1 MFKSIRWNFLIWQ
14 TVLLLLVVGGF
25 GATLFGLVR
34 HARMSEVDTHL
45 ETSADLVSSVAFR
58 WLRPRR
64 GRGGR
69 SRGSNRR
76 FGRETFGRGA
86 LGGDRERGPEGEP
99 PAPLNGPRPE
109 PGSPRGPRGRLP
121 PGFEDRFNPDAEGS
135 PYFGLWT
142 SDGKLLESL
151 NLPEELLDSGQQNVE
166 GTRIQRIRRAG
177 REGRELSQPGPRG
190 LRMVTGRFI
199 DKELQ
204 ELRQLAW
211 LLFATGL
218 GVLVVGFGGGWFLSK
233 RAIRPIEDISE
244 AAERVSASNLSERVP
259 IDENKSELGRLARV
273 LNGTFERLEAGFQ
286 EQRRFVADASH
297 ELRTPVS
304 VILAQTETSLVR
316 ERSAEEYREVVEAC
330 HRAARRMKALVSSLL
345 TLARSDSG
353 ELALERQTCDLKSI
367 TEDVAVMVAPLAEER
382 GVRVELNL
390 EDAAVHGD
398 PEAMSQVL
406 ANLLTNAISYNE
418 SGGHVEVG
426 LKPVDER
433 VVLTI
438 QDTGVGIPEE
448 HRDQIFKRF
457 YRVEE
462 ERTRKVGG
470 SGLGLAISRQII
482 EAHAGSIGFES
493 EVGVGTTFTVSL
505 PQAHAP
511 AD

>member
-1 MFKSIRWNFLIWQ
+1 
-14 TVLLLLVVGGF
+14 
-25 GATLFGLVR
+25 
-34 HARMSEVDTHL
+34 
-45 ETSADLVSSVAFR
+45 
-58 WLRPRR
+58 
-64 GRGGR
+64 
-69 SRGSNRR
+69 
-76 FGRETFGRGA
+76 
-86 LGGDRERGPEGEP
+86 
-99 PAPLNGPRPE
+99 
-109 PGSPRGPRGRLP
+109 LP

-135 PYFGLWT
+135 PYFALWT

-151 NLPEELLDSGQQNVE
+151 NLPDGILDPGQQGVE
-166 GTRIQRIRRAG
+166 GTGIQRIRRAG
-177 REGRELSQPGPRG
+177 RDGRELSQLGPRG
-190 LRMVTGRFI
+190 LRIVTGRFI

-211 LLFATGL
+211 LLLATGL
-218 GVLVVGFGGGWFLSK
+218 GVLVVGFAGGWFLSK

-330 HRAARRMKALVSSLL
+330 HRAARRMKGLVSSLL

-367 TEDVAVMVAPLAEER
+367 TEDVAVMVTPLAKER
-382 GVRVELNL
+382 GVQVELNL
-390 EDAAVHGD
+390 EDVAVHAD

-418 SGGHVEVG
+418 SGGHVAVE
-426 LKPVDER
+426 LRPVDER

-462 ERTRKVGG
+462 ERSRKVGG

-482 EAHAGSIGFES
+482 EAHAGTIGFES

-505 PQAHAP
+505 PQVRASAV
-511 AD
+511 